1 MLPVINDKYTL
12 RMVLVCLCGLL
23 ATFGFGSLLAAAE
36 TNGYVGAVGEQKMI
50 LSLTWHDDGI
60 EGGNYYCPSGSGKIY
75 ALCGSDPREGELV
88 LTKYSNGK
96 ATAICHF

>member
-1 MLPVINDKYTL
+1 
-12 RMVLVCLCGLL
+12 MVLVCLCGLL
-23 ATFGFGSLLAAAE
+23 ATFGFGSLLTAAE

-75 ALCGSDPREGELV
+75 ALCGSDPREGDLV

-96 ATAICHF
+96 ATAICRF

>member
-1 MLPVINDKYTL
+1 
-12 RMVLVCLCGLL
+12 MVLVCLCGLL
-23 ATFGFGSLLAAAE
+23 ATFGFGSLLTAAE

-75 ALCGSDPREGELV
+75 ALCGSDPREGGIGAYEIFQWQSHCDLS
-88 LTKYSNGK
+88 LLEE
-96 ATAICHF
+96 H